1 MSKKKGDAVSS
12 GYSIGLDLIRITAA
26 FLVVGMHLRAALF
39 VDWSQASSKGLFS
52 RLFYFLTS
60 LGSEAVVAFFV
71 LSGFLVGGGIL
82 ARSGEFAWR
91 SYILS
96 RLCRLWIVLVPAL
109 VLAASLIPFTPY
121 ELISGGHRAAWASG
135 PMVGEGSCSPAIW
148 LGNIFFL
155 QKIFI
160 PVFCTDGPLWSL
172 AYEFWYYVLF
182 PLLLFGLKDRRLW
195 YLALAGILMPFL
207 GFPVLQGFLF
217 WSFGA
222 AASVLSRRI
231 SANRSALSTG
241 TYFVFL
247 AIGLLMVA
255 SATMFGKDFLR
266 LGDNS
271 FLSSMLLALA
281 FAFLV
286 GVCSPAFIPLSCIRT
301 QFLGGFTRRLSESS
315 FSLYVLHFPLICALV
330 PRFAPLQHLSLGLM
344 AIAQF
349 SAIFIVCVLSALGF
363 ASLTEWR
370 TPGFRRWVMSFWM
383 QTA

>member
-1 MSKKKGDAVSS
+1 MSKIQGGVISS

-39 VDWSQASSKGLFS
+39 VDWQQADPKSLFT
-52 RLFYFLTS
+52 RFFYFVTS

-71 LSGFLVGGGIL
+71 LSRFLVGGGIL

-91 SYILS
+91 PYIAS

-109 VLAASLIPFTPY
+109 VLAAFLIPFTPY
-121 ELISGGHRAAWASG
+121 ELISGGYRAAWASG
-135 PMVGEGSCSPAIW
+135 PMLGEGSCSPAIW

-182 PLLLFGLKDRRLW
+182 PLLFIGLKDSRLD
-195 YLALAGILMPFL
+195 YLVLAGILMPFL

-217 WSFGA
+217 WCFGA

-231 SANRSALSTG
+231 SANRSALSIG
-241 TYFVFL
+241 TYSFFL
-247 AIGLLMVA
+247 GIALLLVVSAIL
-255 SATMFGKDFLR
+255 FGKSFLS
-266 LGDNS
+266 LGNNL
-271 FLSSMLLALA
+271 FLSSMLLALT

-286 GVCSPAFIPLSCIRT
+286 GVCSPAFIPLSGLRRE
-301 QFLGGFTRRLSESS
+301 FLGGFTRRLSESS
-315 FSLYVLHFPLICALV
+315 FSLYVLHFPLICAFV
-330 PRFAPLQHLSLGLM
+330 PRFAPSQHASLGFM

-349 SAIFIVCVLSALGF
+349 AAILIVCVLISLGF

-370 TPGFRRWVMSFWM
+370 TPEFRRWVMTLWM
-383 QTA
+383 KTA